1 MHDTS
6 VQLVHQPTI
15 SKSPPPAVL
24 LKISLPPSKD
34 QKNATNIVLTTKI
47 VLQNYPQE
55 YIEFLLNFLWNLCIP
70 SWLGENFQ
78 IYGVSINGK
87 MHLQVKK
94 LNLDIFT
101 HAPPSKDFPQVLT
114 ITLQAEGNYRFP
126 RSRVL
131 PKTTPPPPPPPLAI
145 VERGGGNYAVT
156 VPVSWEQL
164 L

>member
-1 MHDTS
+1 M
-6 VQLVHQPTI
+6 
-15 SKSPPPAVL
+15 
-24 LKISLPPSKD
+24 
-34 QKNATNIVLTTKI
+34 LTTKI
-47 VLQNYPQE
+47 VLQNYPQG

-87 MHLQVKK
+87 MHLQFKK

-131 PKTTPPPPPPPLAI
+131 PKTNAPPPPPRHSRK
-145 VERGGGNYAVT
+145 RGRKLCCENIKKIFHFLSFAVT
-156 VPVSWEQL
+156 LKLSSMQNIPPCSYCKAQSTEA
-164 L
+164 